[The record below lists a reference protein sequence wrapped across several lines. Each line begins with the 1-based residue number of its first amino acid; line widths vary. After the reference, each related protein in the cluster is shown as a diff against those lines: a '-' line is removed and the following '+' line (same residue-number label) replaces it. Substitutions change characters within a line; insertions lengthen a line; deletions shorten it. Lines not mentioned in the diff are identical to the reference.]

1 MSTLQPNSPL
11 PLNPFERT
19 QGSHLAY
26 SNVFKAE
33 QEAVTAQN
41 PDNIRNAR
49 IVEALKN
56 HTSSSI
62 YILGEKYLN
71 FFIKPVKNNPGS
83 AIPRPSEISTPLYTQ
98 NEIQLRAEEALPS
111 TDHKTAKRHALLRDQ
126 FKCILMGRYD
136 RSETS
141 KSPELTAKAR
151 AEGARALTTN
161 CAHIFP
167 VSINASKPSQVVH
180 SATVWQVLK
189 TVGGLDN
196 DLVKSL
202 NGSGINQLGNVLT
215 LALQLHDFLGT
226 LDLWLESVEGTENK
240 YRVCYPTTGLLD
252 LEYLPKTITLQTP
265 TNFTLPRFELL
276 AVHAAA
282 CRVAHLSGAAEY
294 LEMREG
300 EDEDEI
306 ADCGVSPNTRHAQGS
321 VRFNI
326 IPPRTL
332 TYTVI
337 SLSSDEYA
345 STTELGVNHS

>member
-1 MSTLQPNSPL
+1 MSNLQPNSPL
-11 PLNPFERT
+11 PLNPFQRT
-19 QGSHLAY
+19 QSSHSAY
-26 SNVFKAE
+26 NNVLNAE
-33 QEAVTAQN
+33 QEAVAAQN

-49 IVEALKN
+49 IVGYTILNAPDHQAIVLEALEN
-56 HTSSSI
+56 NTPSSI

-71 FFIKPVKNNPGS
+71 FFIQPFKKNRGS
-83 AIPRPSEISTPLYTQ
+83 AISQPSEILTPLYIQ

-126 FKCILMGRYD
+126 FKCILTGRYD
-136 RSETS
+136 KSETS

-167 VSINASKPSQVVH
+167 VSINASKPSLVVH

-189 TVGGLDN
+189 MVGGLDN
-196 DLVKSL
+196 DLVESL

-226 LDLWLESVEGTENK
+226 LELWLERVEGTENK
-240 YRVCYPTTGLLD
+240 YHVCYPTTGILD
-252 LEYLPKTITLQTP
+252 LDYLPKTITLQTP
-265 TNFTLPRFELL
+265 TNFTLPRPKLL
-276 AVHAAA
+276 AVHATA

-300 EDEDEI
+300 EDEDE
-306 ADCGVSPNTRHAQGS
+306 VPF
-321 VRFNI
+321 VRL
-326 IPPRTL
+326 TL
-332 TYTVI
+332 
-337 SLSSDEYA
+337 L
-345 STTELGVNHS
+345 